1 MSLIVSEQYELV
13 IGVDTHAATHT
24 FALVAGGTGAVLD
37 RVVFPTSS
45 AWAGRRTG
53 WQAGSGL
60 RRAQWSWR
68 APALSARS

>member
-13 IGVDTHAATHT
+13 IGVDNRAATHT

-45 AWAGRRTG
+45 AGLGRAQDWLAGRVGT
-53 WQAGSGL
+53 A
-60 RRAQWSWR
+60 RR
-68 APALSARS
+68 